1 MELYSLTSQSNE
13 SRILSCL
20 ERMVSFD
27 TQNPPGYELEAAKF
41 LSMELAAI
49 GFETSLS
56 EFNPGKENIVATHEG
71 SETAPRGFQGD
82 AISYTSDRSEQLTP

>member
-1 MELYSLTSQSNE
+1 
-13 SRILSCL
+13 
-20 ERMVSFD
+20 
-27 TQNPPGYELEAAKF
+27 
-41 LSMELAAI
+41 MELAAI

-82 AISYTSDRSEQLTP
+82 VISYTSDRSEQLTP